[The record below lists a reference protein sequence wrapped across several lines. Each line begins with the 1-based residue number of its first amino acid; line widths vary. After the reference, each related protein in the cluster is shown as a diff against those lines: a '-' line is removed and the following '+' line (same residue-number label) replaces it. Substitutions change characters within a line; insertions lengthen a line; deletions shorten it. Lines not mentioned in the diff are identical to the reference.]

1 MMPTRLLR
9 PQVSQTA
16 AATADTGAAAST
28 TVGHAEEMEVEA
40 TRPTIRDEFDME
52 NQEEQTMEHAETE
65 TEVETVAPETPHGA
79 VDGHGDVPTAVLTDR
94 QRSKRPLVDEGEN
107 EGWATETVPGQHL
120 RLEAQA
126 DDSDDGEPNYRSA
139 FLSDEDDDDL
149 GEVQQDAVAKPMETG
164 CDEQHEPIPIRSSGD
179 EFGWPDVADSNGDS
193 GRCLSESKRA
203 DKLRQGVMRV
213 GLQHERGR
221 QKRRLEDFLAEY
233 DSMLAEPPTSLGE
246 NRGGGG
252 DETARTSDRGNN
264 HGEGDH
270 NSPAGDEK
278 KSRRAKRP
286 NTNQRRGASKAAAK
300 RRTGA

>member
-1 MMPTRLLR
+1 
-9 PQVSQTA
+9 
-16 AATADTGAAAST
+16 
-28 TVGHAEEMEVEA
+28 
-40 TRPTIRDEFDME
+40 
-52 NQEEQTMEHAETE
+52 
-65 TEVETVAPETPHGA
+65 
-79 VDGHGDVPTAVLTDR
+79 
-94 QRSKRPLVDEGEN
+94 
-107 EGWATETVPGQHL
+107 
-120 RLEAQA
+120 
-126 DDSDDGEPNYRSA
+126 
-139 FLSDEDDDDL
+139 
-149 GEVQQDAVAKPMETG
+149 METG
-164 CDEQHEPIPIRSSGD
+164 CDEPHEPIPIRSSGD